1 MSEIEA
7 VITAVESVRRRIRWH
22 RAWSGL
28 WFGLLCC
35 SLIWAAG
42 TFAFKLLPVP
52 FTWFF
57 WGGMAGLLF
66 MPVCFLREWAR
77 PISREETARW
87 IDQRQGLEERLSTAL
102 ELHKNKEGGAWW
114 TLLLQDAAR
123 HATGLEPK
131 QLLPLRIPRRYRWIM
146 VLLAVAAG
154 LGFAPEYRSKAALE
168 ALREI
173 EVVRDVGKHLEV
185 VAHPYSS
192 RRAQSMEKSSK
203 AVANADELAR
213 QMTAGVVTRT
223 EALKELTSVTGQLKQ
238 EMKNLANA
246 PDLKPLK
253 QAARSP
259 QTGGAPPT
267 ASETQPGAARKE
279 MEKNSGSGD
288 AIQQMKD
295 ELAKAKQTGAGLAG
309 QNSDSASKARQ
320 ELGQQLANL
329 ASKLAE
335 MGQELPE
342 LNDAMEALK
351 NSQNDLFL
359 KDMDLATLDL
369 DKMKQMAENL
379 ASRQSAA
386 ERAGKDLA
394 EQLELGQA
402 EQAQKRLQE
411 MIAALK
417 DSKLSPE
424 QLQKILN
431 ETQNSLA
438 PASPYGKVA
447 QHLADA
453 AKAMK
458 MQSKQDA
465 AADLAQAASE
475 LEKLSQQAQGMD
487 KMAATLASFE
497 KAQQC
502 LSSSQTWANC
512 KRPGSAGKKG
522 KPGRGVG
529 TWADEN
535 NWFFN
540 PEIQQYA
547 DNTNV
552 KRPDTASKGNTDRG
566 DGELPPNLAPT
577 KLHGKFSP
585 GGPMPS
591 ITLKGV
597 SIKGR
602 STVAYQEAATAA
614 QSAAESALNQDQV
627 PQAYQGAVKD
637 YFNDLKQ

>member
-1 MSEIEA
+1 
-7 VITAVESVRRRIRWH
+7 
-22 RAWSGL
+22 
-28 WFGLLCC
+28 
-35 SLIWAAG
+35 
-42 TFAFKLLPVP
+42 
-52 FTWFF
+52 
-57 WGGMAGLLF
+57 
-66 MPVCFLREWAR
+66 
-77 PISREETARW
+77 
-87 IDQRQGLEERLSTAL
+87 
-102 ELHKNKEGGAWW
+102 
-114 TLLLQDAAR
+114 
-123 HATGLEPK
+123 
-131 QLLPLRIPRRYRWIM
+131 
-146 VLLAVAAG
+146 
-154 LGFAPEYRSKAALE
+154 
-168 ALREI
+168 
-173 EVVRDVGKHLEV
+173 
-185 VAHPYSS
+185 
-192 RRAQSMEKSSK
+192 
-203 AVANADELAR
+203 
-213 QMTAGVVTRT
+213 
-223 EALKELTSVTGQLKQ
+223 
-238 EMKNLANA
+238 
-246 PDLKPLK
+246 
-253 QAARSP
+253 
-259 QTGGAPPT
+259 
-267 ASETQPGAARKE
+267 
-279 MEKNSGSGD
+279 
-288 AIQQMKD
+288 
-295 ELAKAKQTGAGLAG
+295 
-309 QNSDSASKARQ
+309 
-320 ELGQQLANL
+320 
-329 ASKLAE
+329 
-335 MGQELPE
+335 
-342 LNDAMEALK
+342 
-351 NSQNDLFL
+351 
-359 KDMDLATLDL
+359 
-369 DKMKQMAENL
+369 
-379 ASRQSAA
+379 
-386 ERAGKDLA
+386 
-394 EQLELGQA
+394 
-402 EQAQKRLQE
+402 
-411 MIAALK
+411 
-417 DSKLSPE
+417 
-424 QLQKILN
+424 
-431 ETQNSLA
+431 
-438 PASPYGKVA
+438 
-447 QHLADA
+447 
-453 AKAMK
+453 MK